1 MAKKGGES
9 CRDDSYGCH
18 GAASISVLGKM
29 RRERSREEGRLY
41 GFLNFLKKLV
51 GKDRRLIGKGD
62 RSLVVYPTSCN
73 PTGYMGSAI
82 NSAAKPPT
90 QVCRKIG
97 VSESTTPHGR
107 RQRTIINYPYR
118 QIRFQAK
125 SFLNS
130 CLIRGQDQQNWNNGM
145 FLDGYLMEALNTDAD
160 ADADADCLKNP
171 LKPQYNGGIVV
182 NSELNDGLNG
192 WSLAGDAKI
201 KNNVSS
207 DGNKFIVASERKGP
221 NHGFSQTFQLDKD
234 KFYVISGWVQVNHGD
249 DTSIAVI
256 FKTQDGFQH
265 AAWAIAKSGCW
276 SMFKGGLA
284 NASGPAQLY
293 FETNNTAID
302 IWADSISVQPFSQEE
317 WERHQNQS
325 IEKVRKSKVA
335 IQVVDSQGKPLPN
348 ATIALEQGR
357 ADFPFGVAINANILD
372 NTAYQNWFFSRFKVT
387 VFEDEMK
394 WYSTEFDNTT
404 MFLNEFFTI
413 EKTYE
418 TSSPANYLKKI
429 KQLRTEG
436 YGGPL
441 GIGLQ
446 GHFSLPIPPYI
457 RSALDMLASAKLPI
471 WITELDVTNST
482 NQVKFLDQ
490 IIKEVVSHPAVEGV
504 LIWSGWKR
512 YGCYRMCLTD
522 NNFKNLPTGNVVDK
536 ARVTLSHEGL
546 VGITNAEGYFETSL
560 FHGDYKAIVAH
571 PSVPKSFQ
579 YNFTVTPNGGSD
591 HVKSLSYKFTTTS
604 MSHSMAGKK
613 IIGVVNIAAR
623 MSNNIIKESNI
634 ISVDSVKPQHEGGI
648 VVNPE
653 LNDGLNGWTI
663 LGDAKIENVVSSD
676 GNNFIVASHRKGPY
690 HGWLQVSHGDDAN
703 VAVIF
708 KTQSGFQHAAWGIAK
723 SGCWSMF
730 KGGLVVNASGPAQL
744 YFEIRKNKVAIQVVD
759 AQGKRLPNATI
770 SLVQRR
776 ANFPFGVAI
785 NKNILNDSAYQNWFF
800 SRFKYTVF
808 EDEMKWYST
817 EVTQGKVDYS
827 TSDAMVKLCKSKGV
841 TIRGHNILWDDPKM
855 QPYWVRTLSPQQLFV
870 AAGKRVGS
878 VVAKYRGQVIHWDV
892 VNENLHSNFFESK
905 LGPTASATFF
915 RLASQ
920 FDNKT
925 PLFLNEYNTIE
936 DQRDGASSPVNYLN
950 KIKQIRSGGYAGP
963 LGIGL
968 EGHFVTPYIRTA
980 LDTLASAKL
989 PIWITELDVQRGPNQ
1004 VRINSQI
1011 KANSRFLS

>member
-1 MAKKGGES
+1 MQIFCDGRHEKEKSGSSVILYTACFDISFKAYAH
-9 CRDDSYGCH
+9 DYDYSYT
-18 GAASISVLGKM
+18 A
-29 RRERSREEGRLY
+29 E
-41 GFLNFLKKLV
+41 
-51 GKDRRLIGKGD
+51 
-62 RSLVVYPTSCN
+62 
-73 PTGYMGSAI
+73 
-82 NSAAKPPT
+82 
-90 QVCRKIG
+90 
-97 VSESTTPHGR
+97 
-107 RQRTIINYPYR
+107 
-118 QIRFQAK
+118 
-125 SFLNS
+125 
-130 CLIRGQDQQNWNNGM
+130 
-145 FLDGYLMEALNTDAD
+145 
-160 ADADADCLKNP
+160 CLKNP

-265 AAWAIAKSGCW
+265 AAWVIAKSGCW

-293 FETNNTAID
+293 FETNNTSID

-357 ADFPFGVAINANILD
+357 ADFLFGVAINANILD

-394 WYSTEFDNTT
+394 WYSTEVTQGNVNYSKADAMVKLCKSKGVAVRGHNILWDNPKLQPNWVPALSPQQLSIAADKRVESVVAKYKGEIFHWDVINENLHFNFFESKLGPNASTHFFRLASQFDNTT
-404 MFLNEFFTI
+404 LFLNEFFTI

-418 TSSPANYLKKI
+418 TSSPANYLRKI

-512 YGCYRMCLTD
+512 NGCYRMCLTD
-522 NNFKNLPTGNVVDK
+522 NNFKNLPTGDVVDK

-591 HVKSLSYKFTTTS
+591 HVKSLSYKFTT
-604 MSHSMAGKK
+604 
-613 IIGVVNIAAR
+613 V
-623 MSNNIIKESNI
+623 
-634 ISVDSVKPQHEGGI
+634 
-648 VVNPE
+648 
-653 LNDGLNGWTI
+653 
-663 LGDAKIENVVSSD
+663 
-676 GNNFIVASHRKGPY
+676 
-690 HGWLQVSHGDDAN
+690 
-703 VAVIF
+703 
-708 KTQSGFQHAAWGIAK
+708 
-723 SGCWSMF
+723 
-730 KGGLVVNASGPAQL
+730 
-744 YFEIRKNKVAIQVVD
+744 
-759 AQGKRLPNATI
+759 
-770 SLVQRR
+770 
-776 ANFPFGVAI
+776 
-785 NKNILNDSAYQNWFF
+785 
-800 SRFKYTVF
+800 
-808 EDEMKWYST
+808 
-817 EVTQGKVDYS
+817 
-827 TSDAMVKLCKSKGV
+827 
-841 TIRGHNILWDDPKM
+841 
-855 QPYWVRTLSPQQLFV
+855 
-870 AAGKRVGS
+870 
-878 VVAKYRGQVIHWDV
+878 
-892 VNENLHSNFFESK
+892 
-905 LGPTASATFF
+905 
-915 RLASQ
+915 
-920 FDNKT
+920 
-925 PLFLNEYNTIE
+925 
-936 DQRDGASSPVNYLN
+936 
-950 KIKQIRSGGYAGP
+950 
-963 LGIGL
+963 
-968 EGHFVTPYIRTA
+968 
-980 LDTLASAKL
+980 
-989 PIWITELDVQRGPNQ
+989 
-1004 VRINSQI
+1004 
-1011 KANSRFLS
+1011 